1 VTPTNSEAAEG
12 PQRATLQFFL
22 TVTGEATNA
31 ALNENPR
38 ELIAYMKPVVERT
51 VKNVIQKI
59 ANKITQHFT
68 LQELLPE
75 D

>member
-1 VTPTNSEAAEG
+1 MTPKCYIA
-12 PQRATLQFFL
+12 FCL

-38 ELIAYMKPVVERT
+38 ELIAYMKPVIEKT
-51 VKNVIQKI
+51 VKNIIQQI
-59 ANKITQHFT
+59 ANNITQHFT
-68 LQELLPE
+68 VQELLPE

>member
-1 VTPTNSEAAEG
+1 MQV
-12 PQRATLQFFL
+12 FL

-38 ELIAYMKPVVERT
+38 ELIAYMKPVIEKT
-51 VKNVIQKI
+51 VKNIIQQI

>member
-1 VTPTNSEAAEG
+1 
-12 PQRATLQFFL
+12 L
-22 TVTGEATNA
+22 TFAGEATNA

-38 ELIAYMKPVVERT
+38 ELIAYLKPVVEKT
-51 VKNVIQKI
+51 VKNIIQQI
-59 ANKITQHFT
+59 ANKITEHFT

>member
-1 VTPTNSEAAEG
+1 M
-12 PQRATLQFFL
+12 R
-22 TVTGEATNA
+22 
-31 ALNENPR
+31 
-38 ELIAYMKPVVERT
+38 PVVERT

>member
-1 VTPTNSEAAEG
+1 
-12 PQRATLQFFL
+12 LQFCW
-22 TVTGEATNA
+22 TVIGEATNA

-38 ELIAYMKPVVERT
+38 ELIAYMKPIIEKT
-51 VKNVIQKI
+51 VKNIIQQI

-68 LQELLPE
+68 VQELLPV

>member
-1 VTPTNSEAAEG
+1 
-12 PQRATLQFFL
+12 LQFCWN
-22 TVTGEATNA
+22 VTGEATNA

-38 ELIAYMKPVVERT
+38 ELIAYMKPIVEKT
-51 VKNVIQKI
+51 VKNIIQQI

-68 LQELLPE
+68 VQELLPV

>member
-1 VTPTNSEAAEG
+1 
-12 PQRATLQFFL
+12 L
-22 TVTGEATNA
+22 TVSGDATNT

-38 ELIAYMKPVVERT
+38 ELIAYMKPIVEKT
-51 VKNVIQKI
+51 VKNIIQEI

-68 LQELLPE
+68 LQELLPA

>member
-1 VTPTNSEAAEG
+1 
-12 PQRATLQFFL
+12 L

-38 ELIAYMKPVVERT
+38 ELIAYLKPVIEKT
-51 VKNVIQKI
+51 VKNIIQQI

>member
-1 VTPTNSEAAEG
+1 
-12 PQRATLQFFL
+12 LDFYL

-38 ELIAYMKPVVERT
+38 ELIAYLKPVVEKT
-51 VKNVIQKI
+51 VKNIIQQI

-68 LQELLPE
+68 IQELLPE